1 MHHAT
6 VKNLSADLAAKKYSS
21 VELTRHFLN
30 RIKTLN
36 DRLNCFITVDE
47 QLSLAQAQAA
57 DEMRAS
63 GRAQPLTGVPIAH
76 KDIFC
81 TAGWRTSCGSRM
93 LDNFTSPYDAYVVE
107 RLSA

>member
-36 DRLNCFITVDE
+36 GRLNCFITLDE
-47 QLSLAQAQAA
+47 ERQPGAGARCR
-57 DEMRAS
+57 RACAPPVA
-63 GRAQPLTGVPIAH
+63 R
-76 KDIFC
+76 
-81 TAGWRTSCGSRM
+81 SR
-93 LDNFTSPYDAYVVE
+93 
-107 RLSA
+107 